1 VGVGG
6 VWGWGGCG
14 GGGVAVKDDERQWGG
29 VGVSTTWMMSLII
42 RLIRMYVMMVYVL
55 FT

>member
-1 VGVGG
+1 MHLLHILNTNKWV
-6 VWGWGGCG
+6 
-14 GGGVAVKDDERQWGG
+14 GVAVKDDERRWGG
-29 VGVSTTWMMSLII
+29 GGGVSTTWMMSLII